1 MLNYVD
7 LEMNL
12 WTDEEHC
19 YLTAYG
25 RDEFNELDTKHYI
38 SVEIAESDYR
48 IFTADDDAW
57 YSEGDLEYNAL
68 LGTFILYQLNK
79 KANENG

>member
-1 MLNYVD
+1 MLNYTD

-12 WTDEEHC
+12 WTDGDTC
-19 YLTAYG
+19 WLSAYG
-25 RDEFNELDTKHYI
+25 RDEFNELDTQHFI

-57 YSEGDLEYNAL
+57 YAEGDREYQAL
-68 LGTFILYQLNK
+68 LGTFIIYQLNK
-79 KANENG
+79 KANENE